1 MKKIIED
8 LQKSV
13 KTWEFWFGIGSLAII
28 IFQLIYVGLGNNLPN
43 GITGIL
49 VGALNAFL
57 AVFAALGLIKNKD
70 ANNTDSADDETK
82 DIDDIVST
90 IVPLVA
96 KELDNI
102 KAAKTQKSNIVHV
115 DDNGDVIANGTQA
128 TK

>member
-13 KTWEFWFGIGSLAII
+13 KTWEFWFGVGSIAII
-28 IFQLIYVGLGNNLPN
+28 LFQLIYVGLGNNLPS

-70 ANNTDSADDETK
+70 ASNIDTADDETK
-82 DIDDIVST
+82 DIDDIVNAV
-90 IVPLVA
+90 VPLVA
-96 KELDNI
+96 KELESI
-102 KAAKTQKSNIVHV
+102 KESKNKKSNIVHV
-115 DDNGDVIANGTQA
+115 DDNGDVIANGTA
-128 TK
+128 AK